1 MQHFLFAYERGG
13 IVFKFEF
20 LYAGLMV
27 EKKALH
33 TTYALVIYMNL
44 TSDLVQALNV
54 DFQRLLV

>member
-1 MQHFLFAYERGG
+1 
-13 IVFKFEF
+13 
-20 LYAGLMV
+20 MV